1 MASDEFYSLCLPIL
15 DNSEIDDE
23 EKAQRIFQVIEGN
36 CPHLNKTM
44 AEQRTLEILH
54 SHRDRLSAMAA
65 PTQSRDQQ
73 NSQRSGASFPRSIGV
88 NQQAES
94 LEASLNQ
101 PSRQDHT
108 SQRSSSLNP
117 DAPLFTAN
125 SPVTPTAPINADSPQ
140 PFSPQQHSPSTQVP
154 TAIPSS
160 PTEAHS
166 ASKHEMVNQALTT
179 LETEKT
185 SKMRLLVS
193 CTDEIKVLKKLIED
207 HWKILES
214 NRDQGWSREEKDY
227 YLERISRADYR
238 KKDVEALKRQHQ
250 RRVEELTNRIEELH
264 MLLPL
269 VANHDIRG
277 APEGP

>member
-15 DNSEIDDE
+15 ENSDMDDE
-23 EKAQRIFQVIEGN
+23 EKAQRIFQVIEWN
-36 CPHLNKTM
+36 CPQLNKTM

-65 PTQSRDQQ
+65 PTQSRDQR
-73 NSQRSGASFPRSIGV
+73 NSQSSEASFPRSVRV
-88 NQQAES
+88 NRQTES
-94 LEASLNQ
+94 PEASSNQ
-101 PSRQDHT
+101 PSRQDRT
-108 SQRSSSLNP
+108 SRRSSSLNP

-125 SPVTPTAPINADSPQ
+125 SPLTPTAPTNADSPQ
-140 PFSPQQHSPSTQVP
+140 PFSPQQRSPPTQVP
-154 TAIPSS
+154 TAIPPS
-160 PTEAHS
+160 PTETHL
-166 ASKHEMVNQALTT
+166 ASRHEMVNQALTQ

-185 SKMRLLVS
+185 SELRLLVS

-207 HWKILES
+207 HWVILES
-214 NRDQGWSREEKDY
+214 NRDQGWSQEEKTY

-238 KKDVEALKRQHQ
+238 KKDVETLKRNHQ
-250 RRVEELTNRIEELH
+250 RRVEELTDRIEELH

-269 VANHDIRG
+269 VANHGIRG